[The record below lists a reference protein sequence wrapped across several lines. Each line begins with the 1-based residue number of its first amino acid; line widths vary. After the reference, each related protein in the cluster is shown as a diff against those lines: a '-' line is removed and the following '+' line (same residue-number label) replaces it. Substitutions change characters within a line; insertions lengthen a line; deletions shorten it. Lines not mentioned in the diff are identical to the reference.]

1 MGRPRAIATSC
12 AATVVVASLIA
23 GCERGNT
30 YVPPP
35 PPEVTV
41 SVPLRKS
48 VTNYLQYTGTTKAVE
63 TVDLRARVKGFLKEK
78 HFQAGADVKAGQ
90 LLFVIEEEP
99 FQATLEEAKANRAAA
114 DSKLKTAEQ
123 SKRREVA
130 TAKLAY
136 DQALYL
142 LAKVEETRQRNLFS
156 RNASSREDLDKA
168 QAELKKDAA
177 QVESD
182 RADLEQAQADYETNI
197 LSAKANVEATKAEVR
212 NAEIDLSYCRVF
224 APIDGR
230 ISRNLVDVGN
240 LVGDGQ
246 ATVVATI
253 LKEDPIYAY
262 MSVSEADLLRFRE
275 QVRQGTRVDYRTGN
289 VPLDLGL
296 ANEEGFPHKG
306 RVEYTDPGVD
316 PGSGTVTARGLFPNV
331 DHQIISG
338 LFVRIRVALE
348 ERKDALLVPER
359 ALGADQ
365 VGTFVLVVDKNNVVE
380 RRPVKVGAAVDGM
393 RVVEENLKAD
403 DLIVVNGLQRARP
416 DAKVNPRRVDPGT
429 TTSADLKPS
438 STPLSSSNAAA
449 ASPAIKSTEG
459 ATTTPTTT
467 TTSPSMKTSHP

>member
-1 MGRPRAIATSC
+1 MGRPRAIAITC
-12 AATVVVASLIA
+12 AATLALASLLA

-30 YVPPP
+30 YAPPP

-41 SVPLRKS
+41 SVPLQKS

-63 TVDLRARVKGFLKEK
+63 SVDLRARVKGFLKEK
-78 HFQAGADVKAGQ
+78 HFQAGADVKSGE
-90 LLFVIEEEP
+90 LLMVIEEEP
-99 FQATLEEAKANRAAA
+99 FQARLEEAKANRAAA
-114 DSKLKTAEQ
+114 ESKLKTAEQ

-130 TAKLAY
+130 TARLAY

-197 LSAKANVEATKAEVR
+197 LSTKASLEATRAEVR
-212 NAEIDLSYCRVF
+212 NAEIDLGYCRVY

-246 ATVVATI
+246 ATILATI

-275 QVRQGTRVDYRTGN
+275 QVRQGTRVDYRTGK
-289 VPLDLGL
+289 VTLDLGL
-296 ANEEGFPHKG
+296 ANEEGFPHQG

-316 PGSGTVTARGLFPNV
+316 PGSGTVTARGIFPNP

-338 LFVRIRVALE
+338 LFVRVRVALE

-365 VGTFVLVVDKNNVVE
+365 VGTFVLVVGKNNVVE
-380 RRPVKVGAAVDGM
+380 RRPIKVGAAVDGM
-393 RVVEENLKAD
+393 RVVEENLKPD
-403 DLIVVNGLQRARP
+403 DLVVVNGLQRARP
-416 DAKVNPRRVDPGT
+416 DAKVKPRRVEPGT
-429 TTSADLKPS
+429 TTSSGLKS
-438 STPLSSSNAAA
+438 ASTLSSSSTTPDAAPAPKAAEGATKSPDA
-449 ASPAIKSTEG
+449 ASPST
-459 ATTTPTTT
+459 
-467 TTSPSMKTSHP
+467 KTSHP